1 MDETIARMG
10 DIADSAI
17 SQHHSLSYA
26 DRMNA
31 LLDAL
36 HLISQERI
44 EWQNSRDVLPV
55 KHCPACGAEYHGV
68 ICPMCHGEYKEA
80 ANG

>member
-1 MDETIARMG
+1 MDEITRMG

-17 SQHHSLSYA
+17 SRHHALPYA
-26 DRMNA
+26 ERINA

-44 EWQNSRDVLPV
+44 EYINN
-55 KHCPACGAEYHGV
+55 
-68 ICPMCHGEYKEA
+68 KEA
-80 ANG
+80 RHERAYPRTAASA

>member
-1 MDETIARMG
+1 MDEIITRMG

-17 SQHHSLSYA
+17 SRHHALPYA
-26 DRMNA
+26 ERINA

-44 EWQNSRDVLPV
+44 EYTNN
-55 KHCPACGAEYHGV
+55 
-68 ICPMCHGEYKEA
+68 KEGDDERTHPRAA
-80 ANG
+80 ANA